1 MKKIRLLFWIEAAFY
16 LIFGIFLLLKPELA
30 LKTIIIVCGIY
41 AIVSWFAWL
50 VFAIREIEYYDRFL
64 LWIIS
69 GFSAVFGILLLCFPQ
84 IWETIIKVCISLLW
98 IAIVVKWSFMVH
110 DSLYLKKQK
119 IDNRFW
125 TMIMGSLLILLWV
138 LMEMN
143 GIMTVL
149 LFNRLIWLC
158 LISGWIAMLVW
169 SFQVNKLV
177 KDVKKE
183 LNNVESVEIEIK

>member
-1 MKKIRLLFWIEAAFY
+1 
-16 LIFGIFLLLKPELA
+16 
-30 LKTIIIVCGIY
+30 
-41 AIVSWFAWL
+41 
-50 VFAIREIEYYDRFL
+50 
-64 LWIIS
+64 
-69 GFSAVFGILLLCFPQ
+69 
-84 IWETIIKVCISLLW
+84 
-98 IAIVVKWSFMVH
+98 MVH

-125 TMIMGSLLILLWV
+125 TMIMGCLLILLWV

-177 KDVKKE
+177 NDVKKE

>member
-16 LIFGIFLLLKPELA
+16 LLFGIFLLLKPELA

-69 GFSAVFGILLLCFPQ
+69 GVSAVFGILLLCFPQ

-125 TMIMGSLLILLWV
+125 IMVMGCLLILLWV

>member
-69 GFSAVFGILLLCFPQ
+69 GVSAVFGILLLCFPQ

-125 TMIMGSLLILLWV
+125 TMIMGCLLILLWV

-143 GIMTVL
+143 GIMTVF

>member
-16 LIFGIFLLLKPELA
+16 LIFGIFLLLRPELA

-69 GFSAVFGILLLCFPQ
+69 GVSAVFGILLLCFPQ

-125 TMIMGSLLILLWV
+125 TMIMGCLLILLWV
-138 LMEMN
+138 MMEMN

>member
-69 GFSAVFGILLLCFPQ
+69 GVSAVFGILLLCFPQ
-84 IWETIIKVCISLLW
+84 IWETIIKTHI
-98 IAIVVKWSFMVH
+98 I
-110 DSLYLKKQK
+110 
-119 IDNRFW
+119 
-125 TMIMGSLLILLWV
+125 
-138 LMEMN
+138 
-143 GIMTVL
+143 
-149 LFNRLIWLC
+149 
-158 LISGWIAMLVW
+158 
-169 SFQVNKLV
+169 
-177 KDVKKE
+177 
-183 LNNVESVEIEIK
+183 

>member
-50 VFAIREIEYYDRFL
+50 VIAIREIEYYDRFL

-69 GFSAVFGILLLCFPQ
+69 GVSAVFGILLLCFPQ
-84 IWETIIKVCISLLW
+84 IWETIIKVCVSLLW

-125 TMIMGSLLILLWV
+125 IMVMGCLLILLWV
-138 LMEMN
+138 MMEMN

>member
-1 MKKIRLLFWIEAAFY
+1 MKRIKRLFWIEAAFY

-69 GFSAVFGILLLCFPQ
+69 GVSAVFGILLLCFPQ

-125 TMIMGSLLILLWV
+125 TMIMGCLLILLWV

-177 KDVKKE
+177 NDVKKE

>member
-16 LIFGIFLLLKPELA
+16 LLFGIFLLLKPELA

-69 GFSAVFGILLLCFPQ
+69 GVFAVFGILLLCFPQ

-125 TMIMGSLLILLWV
+125 TMIMGCLLILLWV

-183 LNNVESVEIEIK
+183 LNNVKSVEIEIK

>member
-16 LIFGIFLLLKPELA
+16 LLFGIFLLLRPELA

-69 GFSAVFGILLLCFPQ
+69 GVSAVFGILLLCFPQ

-125 TMIMGSLLILLWV
+125 IMVMGCLLILLWV

>member
-69 GFSAVFGILLLCFPQ
+69 GVSAVFGILLLCFPQ
-84 IWETIIKVCISLLW
+84 IWETIIKVCVSLLW

-125 TMIMGSLLILLWV
+125 TMIMGCLLILLWV

>member
-1 MKKIRLLFWIEAAFY
+1 MKKIKVLFWTEAAFY
-16 LIFGIFLLLKPELA
+16 LIFGIFLFLKPELA
-30 LKTIIIVCGIY
+30 LKTIIIICGSY
-41 AIVSWFAWL
+41 AIVSWIVWL
-50 VFAIREIEYYDRFL
+50 VIAIREIEYYDRFL

-69 GFSAVFGILLLCFPQ
+69 GVSAVFGILLLCFPQ
-84 IWETIIKVCISLLW
+84 IWETIIKVCVSLLW

-125 TMIMGSLLILLWV
+125 IMVMGCLLILLWV
-138 LMEMN
+138 MMEMN

-183 LNNVESVEIEIK
+183 LNDVESVEIEIK

>member
-50 VFAIREIEYYDRFL
+50 VFTIREIEYYDRFL

-69 GFSAVFGILLLCFPQ
+69 GVSAVFGILLLCFPQ

-125 TMIMGSLLILLWV
+125 TMIMGCLLILLWV

-143 GIMTVL
+143 GIMTVF

>member
-69 GFSAVFGILLLCFPQ
+69 GVSAVFGILLLCFPQ

-125 TMIMGSLLILLWV
+125 TMIMGCLLILLWV
-138 LMEMN
+138 MMEMN